1 MLTSQEFIERLRELG
16 YKVIVNDD
24 RIEIHK
30 PFASAYLYTGAVA
43 MGEHRYIFLDELPL
57 ETLLILTQYIL
68 TPFEKRGEVKVV
80 YYRIPLPN
88 LFTTDEQQ
96 QYITLKDGTYFA
108 SRFNKK
114 LKQTFN
120 EQELEDVP
128 KFYKDFAVTI
138 DEKEEIISD

>member
-1 MLTSQEFIERLRELG
+1 MLTSQELIEELRDLNYKVTVDSLRMNIYRPFIERKIFIG
-16 YKVIVNDD
+16 HIS
-24 RIEIHK
+24 
-30 PFASAYLYTGAVA
+30 F
-43 MGEHRYIFLDELPL
+43 GEHRYNFLEELPHEFL
-57 ETLLILTQYIL
+57 SLLTEYIL

-120 EQELEDVP
+120 EEELEDVP
-128 KFYKDFAVTI
+128 KFYRDFAVTI